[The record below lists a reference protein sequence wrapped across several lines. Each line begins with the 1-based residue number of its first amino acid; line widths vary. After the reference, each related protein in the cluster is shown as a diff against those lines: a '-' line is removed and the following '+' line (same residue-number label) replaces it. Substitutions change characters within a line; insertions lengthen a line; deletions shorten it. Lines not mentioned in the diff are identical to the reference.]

1 MNLRRH
7 CELMAEYHG
16 WAFATLFAGLDAI
29 DDERYRLDCGLFFRS
44 IHGTLNHLLL
54 VDHLWYGRLVGEPH
68 PIRTLADE
76 VEPDRAA
83 LRAQL
88 LARPA
93 AWRRYL
99 ESLDEAALAGAADFR
114 RIDGTPARLP
124 RASCILHVFNHG
136 THHRGQVSAAMTQFG
151 AKAPEIDLPYFLFTL
166 PPDALGV

>member
-16 WAFATLFAGLDAI
+16 WAYATLFAGLDAI

-54 VDHLWYGRLVGEPH
+54 ADHIWSGRLMQDPWPV
-68 PIRTLADE
+68 RTLADE
-76 VEPDRAA
+76 VEADRGA
-83 LRAQL
+83 LREQL
-88 LARPA
+88 LARSA
-93 AWRRYL
+93 VWRRYL
-99 ESLDEAALAGAADFR
+99 ETLDDAGLGGAADFR

-151 AKAPEIDLPYFLFTL
+151 AKAPELDLPYFLSGL
-166 PPDALGV
+166 APDALGI

>member
-16 WAFATLFAGLDAI
+16 WAYATLFAGLDAI

-54 VDHLWYGRLVGEPH
+54 ADLIWYGRLAADPYPV
-68 PIRTLADE
+68 RTLADE
-76 VEPDRAA
+76 IETDRAA

-88 LARPA
+88 LARSA
-93 AWRRYL
+93 AWRQYL
-99 ESLDEAALAGAADFR
+99 EGLDEAALAGVADFH
-114 RIDGTPARLP
+114 RIDGTSMRLP

-136 THHRGQVSAAMTQFG
+136 THHRGQVSAAMKQLV
-151 AKAPEIDLPYFLFTL
+151 AKAAEIDFTYFLFGL
-166 PPDALGV
+166 APDALGI